1 MQASILRFLHRIATP
16 FLDLLANGASFFG
29 EETFVIAIVLLVFW
43 NINKQKGFALYM
55 NVLTSVLIMGILKAV
70 VRAPRPFVVLDDI
83 AGKRMGTAT
92 GYSFP
97 SGHTTTAASFYT
109 SLALLLKKRICS
121 IIAAIMIV
129 LVGVSRLYLGVHW
142 PNDVFAGLLI
152 GVSISFLLYRWSLQL
167 FEDRVRLVRFSIRYG
182 LIATLASL
190 ILSVLLNMDLVDP
203 VAFNDL
209 MKTLALAGAGLLGF
223 GFEEQIVRYRVEASL
238 TKKILRYLLGMGV
251 VIAIIASKAL
261 FPPSIY
267 AISSFIRY
275 SLVGVWATVLFPIT
289 GKSLHLFDD
298 ER

>member
-70 VRAPRPFVVLDDI
+70 VRAPRPFVVLEEI

-142 PNDVFAGLLI
+142 PNDVFGGLLI

-167 FEDRVRLVRFSIRYG
+167 FEDRMRLVRFSIRYG

>member
-55 NVLTSVLIMGILKAV
+55 NVLTSVLVMGILKAV

-190 ILSVLLNMDLVDP
+190 ILSVLLNMELVDP

-298 ER
+298 EQ

>member
-167 FEDRVRLVRFSIRYG
+167 FEDRMRLVRFSIRYG

-251 VIAIIASKAL
+251 DIAIIASKAL
-261 FPPSIY
+261 FRPRSTPS
-267 AISSFIRY
+267 APLS
-275 SLVGVWATVLFPIT
+275 ATA
-289 GKSLHLFDD
+289 S
-298 ER
+298 